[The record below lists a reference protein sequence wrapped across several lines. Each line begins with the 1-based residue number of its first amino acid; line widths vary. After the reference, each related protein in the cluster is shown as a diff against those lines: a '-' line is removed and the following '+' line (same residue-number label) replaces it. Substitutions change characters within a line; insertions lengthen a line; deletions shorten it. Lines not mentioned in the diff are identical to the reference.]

1 MTCRTCTILQN
12 HLRTKVKEI
21 GQVEVDEIYVGVD
34 RKGSHHVLPV
44 QAKGGKDQ
52 INIVQIQQDM
62 AMCAVKFAALQ
73 CRPIAGQ
80 FMSDD
85 LIALFEFTMVDQEMK
100 VVHEKHY
107 RLVPADEIDA
117 DEIKGYQSRTE

>member
-1 MTCRTCTILQN
+1 GLTCYSLQN

-85 LIALFEFTMVDQEMK
+85 LIALFEFTVVDGEMK
-100 VVHEKHY
+100 IVHEKHY

-117 DEIKGYQSRTE
+117 DEIKAYQSRTD